1 MCNLTENE
9 LLYKYCSRVLII
21 YSRALIFSNTSHQKL
36 PVCLHMH
43 SLQTNYNFTIT
54 VIHYDYLKTL
64 SKIIPLNQHKFTFE
78 IRVKK
83 LDANLVYMNMKIR
96 EYENTHMNNRA
107 NLYYHVLIQVNM
119 MPILNVTKSLR

>member
-1 MCNLTENE
+1 
-9 LLYKYCSRVLII
+9 
-21 YSRALIFSNTSHQKL
+21 
-36 PVCLHMH
+36 MH

-54 VIHYDYLKTL
+54 VIHYHYLKTL

-107 NLYYHVLIQVNM
+107 NLYKLLQIYTEQICFDSSKHDAYIECY
-119 MPILNVTKSLR
+119 K